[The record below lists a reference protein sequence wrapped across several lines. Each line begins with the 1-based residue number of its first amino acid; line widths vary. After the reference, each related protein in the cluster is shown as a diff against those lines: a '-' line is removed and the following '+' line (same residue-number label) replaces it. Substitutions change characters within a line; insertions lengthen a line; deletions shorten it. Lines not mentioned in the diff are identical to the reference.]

1 MREAMNVS
9 SEVLVRLG
17 GVTTAGLDLKG
28 LLPGVVGV
36 LQEALGE
43 VRVTIY
49 LPDRQGGQLT
59 ARGGDESH
67 KVSAGEGEVGRA
79 WQTGTLQRVAADRGV
94 AVPLSAG
101 GRVLGVMEIRLARGE
116 RVKEDVLLLARA
128 AAAQVSLAI
137 ENAQLREEQ
146 AGLLAENE
154 RLYHDGL
161 QLVGELSTLNEV
173 IQSLNTTLDL
183 EELLTVIHRQAAR
196 VIDATNFYIALLDQA
211 CQQVAFPF
219 CVDQG
224 RRVEVSPR
232 SLARGEGRTEWI
244 LRAGEPLLWHPR
256 SRHSFAGGEFDVS
269 PGAPRCYLGVP
280 LVVGEWVF
288 GVMAVQSYERGDAFT
303 KEDLRLMVTIAAQAG
318 VAISNARLFEETQ
331 AALSKLQEAYKTQEA
346 LAATVRELSAPV
358 IQIWEDVLAMPLVGA
373 IDSARAQRITDSLL
387 EGINRHHA
395 KAIIM
400 DVTGVPMVDT
410 QTACHLLQTIRAA
423 RLLGAY
429 CVLTGIGADVA
440 QTMVQ
445 AGVQLTG
452 VKTLTN
458 LQAGI
463 RYVMD
468 EGWRVAGRPRKVA
481 QSTWVNRKR

>member
-1 MREAMNVS
+1 MREVMNVS
-9 SEVLVRLG
+9 SEVLARLG

-49 LPDRQGGQLT
+49 LPDRQGEQLV
-59 ARGGDESH
+59 ARWTDEPRT
-67 KVSAGEGEVGRA
+67 VNAGEGEVGQA
-79 WQTGTLQRVAADRGV
+79 WQTGILQRVAGDQGV
-94 AVPLSAG
+94 AVPLSSG
-101 GRVLGVMEIRLARGE
+101 GRVLGVMEIRLAGGE
-116 RVKEDVLLLARA
+116 RVKEEVLLLARA

-137 ENAQLREEQ
+137 ENAQLREEE
-146 AGLLAENE
+146 AGLVAENE

-183 EELLTVIHRQAAR
+183 EKLLTVIHREAAR
-196 VIDATNFYIALLDQA
+196 VIDATNFYIALLDQE

-224 RRVEVSPR
+224 RRVEVSTR
-232 SLARGEGRTEWI
+232 SLGEGRTEWI
-244 LRAGEPLLWHPR
+244 LGAGEPLLWHPR

-288 GVMAVQSYERGDAFT
+288 GVMAVQSYEREDAFT

-318 VAISNARLFEETQ
+318 VAISNARLFEETE
-331 AALSKLQEAYKTQEA
+331 AALSKLREAYEAQEA

-373 IDSARAQRITDSLL
+373 IDAARAQRITDSLL

-423 RLLGAY
+423 RLLGAH
-429 CVLTGIGADVA
+429 CVLCGIGADVA

-445 AGVQLTG
+445 AGVQLRG

-468 EGWRVAGRPRKVA
+468 EGWREAGRPRKVT
-481 QSTWVNRKR
+481 QGTRVNWKR